1 LTAIPPSFTQS
12 EAIALTGSEDVPRL
26 LDYLYRRH
34 LFTDRRR
41 GAETSYHYHALFR
54 EFLLEELRKRI
65 PSAERKDATGRAAD
79 LLAER
84 GQVSDALALFR
95 DAGEWESMRSLIRAH
110 ALEWARQGRAQA
122 VSDWIDALPASM
134 RATDPWLEYWSGRA
148 WIFVQPERGRPAL
161 ERAFEAFRDA
171 GDLRGQALSL
181 NTIVTGYYYEWANFV
196 PIDRWLPEFDRLLAD
211 GAPMLDAESELRAY
225 TAWVIGLLLREP
237 ENASLARRAQRLD
250 ELIDDESD

>member
-54 EFLLEELRKRI
+54 E
-65 PSAERKDATGRAAD
+65 
-79 LLAER
+79 
-84 GQVSDALALFR
+84 
-95 DAGEWESMRSLIRAH
+95 AGAWESMRSLIHAH

-122 VSDWIDALPASM
+122 VSDWIDALPAGM
-134 RATDPWLEYWSGRA
+134 RAADPWLEYWSGRA